1 MPTGRKKIKMLLLIW
16 SGKFVSLRNVEF
28 GCVQR
33 TGLGE
38 GGEIEFRPTG
48 TAAD

>member
-1 MPTGRKKIKMLLLIW
+1 MFRQCRV
-16 SGKFVSLRNVEF
+16 SFV
-28 GCVQR
+28 CVQR

-38 GGEIEFRPTG
+38 GGELVFRQPG